1 VLLDSWGSS
10 TRTETCSFP
19 GVSAYRSG
27 PDGAGAS
34 EGGVVDQIVRQF
46 ADRYAFVRELVQ
58 NAVDAGASS
67 VRVVIDDAGPSPV
80 VRVEDDGAGM
90 TLEIIQGPLLTLFSS
105 SKEGQK
111 GKIGRYG
118 VGFMS
123 VFALEPSHILVE
135 TWRKEGSYVVE
146 IGKDHGFEVREG
158 SKRKGSGTH
167 VSMVLEPGKE
177 DRAELSARVLG
188 AARRWCRH
196 VAKPVTVVTP
206 DGEHM
211 VNQKLALRSPV
222 VVEEKEGSVHA
233 LVGVAAGTELMDGDE
248 SLEGTSTFAGFYAHG
263 LTLLETTDPATAI
276 PGVRFKVACADLAHT
291 ISRDDVKRDAAFE
304 RAMRVVRR
312 IVRKEL
318 LPAVEREQAAAARAA
333 ARTPGALAAAGPVF
347 SAAAVLLKDDE
358 IRVPLVEPFRGEP
371 TISLARARKL
381 KEKGRLYSATE
392 AGPLSAELASRGAAV
407 IRIEPEATPGSS
419 TMCKLFGLAGV
430 PKPEAHLA
438 LLQIKRSSA
447 NERILIERLGVMLR
461 GLGLDLK
468 EIAIAHVVEGRVDRS
483 GLLLGSAR
491 EGGWIVPEERKPR
504 GAPTLVLKSAH
515 PAVRRAVMA
524 SKGRSATA
532 LLARLVLV
540 ESFGPVSAARS
551 DALLDMAIEVGA

>member
-1 VLLDSWGSS
+1 M
-10 TRTETCSFP
+10 
-19 GVSAYRSG
+19 SAYRSG

-34 EGGVVDQIVRQF
+34 DGGVVDQIVRQF

-90 TLEIIQGPLLTLFSS
+90 TLDIIQGPLLTLFSS

-123 VFALEPSHILVE
+123 VFALEPSHVLVE

-158 SKRKGSGTH
+158 AKRKGSGTH

-196 VAKPVTVVTP
+196 VAKPVTVVLP
-206 DGEHM
+206 DGEHT
-211 VNQKLALRSPV
+211 VNQKLTLRAPV
-222 VVEEKEGSVHA
+222 VVEAKEGGIHA
-233 LVGVAAGTELMDGDE
+233 LVGCVAGTELMPGDE
-248 SLEGTSTFAGFYAHG
+248 SLEGTGAFAGFYAHG
-263 LTLLETTDPATAI
+263 LTLLETTAPPTAI

-291 ISRDDVKRDAAFE
+291 ISRDDVKRDAAFD
-304 RAMRVVRR
+304 RAMRVVHRL
-312 IVRKEL
+312 VRKEL
-318 LPAVEREQAAAARAA
+318 LPALEREQATAARSA
-333 ARTPGALAAAGPVF
+333 ARTPDAFATAAPVF
-347 SAAAVLLKDDE
+347 AAAVAVLKPADV
-358 IRVPLVEPFRGEP
+358 RVPLIEPFRGEP
-371 TISLARARKL
+371 TISLARALKL
-381 KEKGRLYSATE
+381 QEEGRLYSATE
-392 AGPLSAELASRGAAV
+392 PGPLSAELAARGAAIV
-407 IRIEPEATPGSS
+407 RVEPGAGPRTSA
-419 TMCKLFGLAGV
+419 MLQVLGLAGL

-438 LLQIKRSSA
+438 LLATKKPSSR
-447 NERILIERLGVMLR
+447 EQLLIEQIGSIFGRLGVP
-461 GLGLDLK
+461 LK
-468 EIAIAHVVEGRVDRS
+468 DVVLASVDEGRSEPS
-483 GLLLGSAR
+483 GLLLGPASDGR
-491 EGGWIVPEERKPR
+491 WIVPEARKHR
-504 GAPTLVLKSAH
+504 GPPTLVLKNSH
-515 PAVRRAVMA
+515 PAVRRAVTA

-532 LLARLVLV
+532 LLARLLLV
-540 ESFGPVSAARS
+540 EAFGPITEARS
-551 DALLDMAIEVGA
+551 DALLDLAIEVGP